1 MSALDM
7 ALQDVQS
14 AADLPTLAT
23 WMGLRRSVEL
33 GAVVLACSLMAI
45 EGFVGAEGSFL
56 ASCTFDASFF
66 GWWFS
71 QLGFR
76 CDATG
81 GSGTYRVE

>member
-1 MSALDM
+1 M

-14 AADLPTLAT
+14 AADLSTLAT

-45 EGFVGAEGSFL
+45 EGFVGADGSFL
-56 ASCTFDASFF
+56 APRTFDAPFL
-66 GWWFS
+66 GWS
-71 QLGFR
+71 LSGLGFR

-81 GSGTYRVE
+81 GSGTY